1 MRAGDILPGRVYV
14 MLKMVIEEEMYTIY
28 TLRTIIL
35 KLNTKN
41 DEKECGLRIHHSPAW
56 LRSEMSKQPN
66 SHSSTSKLFAARRA
80 QKNVMHLNMKWWLSH
95 LDRRNSELLKRD
107 AQQHF
112 ATTNKDGETEG
123 KGDGDGGRVV
133 FASNNWAVPTV
144 PTVPIVTLQI
154 RRWKRPQIRCQMW
167 FSRKAL
173 GRCAKTVLN
182 VHDNLRLINS

>member
-1 MRAGDILPGRVYV
+1 MMRKSVDY
-14 MLKMVIEEEMYTIY
+14 ES
-28 TLRTIIL
+28 IIHRPDFAA
-35 KLNTKN
+35 NWAN
-41 DEKECGLRIHHSPAW
+41 SQIRIHLP
-56 LRSEMSKQPN
+56 PN
-66 SHSSTSKLFAARRA
+66 CL
-80 QKNVMHLNMKWWLSH
+80 QKGEPKTNVMHLNMKWWLSH